1 MLYTYKEAEKK
12 FGSEY
17 QLLKALKDNKIFKI
31 EKGIYSD
38 EKHVNYLAL
47 ISKKYPNAI
56 FTMDSAFFYHN
67 LTDVIPENQY
77 LAVKR
82 DSMKIKDK
90 EIVQIKVIDSLF
102 SIGASELVVNG
113 VKIKIYDKERMLIE
127 LIRNRK
133 SIGFDYYKEIIANYR
148 ERKEELNPKKIAS
161 YISAFHHEGHLYDVI
176 MREVY

>member
-1 MLYTYKEAEKK
+1 MIYSHKELKEIYKDDYTIKKLVKEG
-12 FGSEY
+12 F
-17 QLLKALKDNKIFKI
+17 LFKI

-38 EKHVNYLAL
+38 QPSINYLEV
-47 ISKKYPNAI
+47 INKKYPNAI
-56 FTMDSAFFYHN
+56 FTMDSAFYYHN
-67 LTDVIPENQY
+67 LTDVIPKKKF
-77 LAVKR
+77 LASR
-82 DSMKIKDK
+82 RLDSKINDNRV
-90 EIVQIKVIDSLF
+90 IQIKVIDSLF